1 MTNSSTNRTQR
12 APRPWFRVE
21 AQAAVDAAAPAAADV
36 YIYDEI
42 GDSWWGG
49 IAPKALIDEIAALDV
64 ESMTVHINSPG
75 GAAWDGITI
84 MNALRAHKATVNV
97 VVDGLA
103 ASAASMIAMAG
114 DTVTMNRGSQM
125 MIHDA
130 SGGAYGNAQDLES
143 TAAVLH
149 KLSDSAADI
158 YAARAGGTREDWRA
172 VMQAETWYTAEEA
185 VTAGLADAWDGSA
198 EGDEL
203 AAVASFDLSR
213 FRFQGRAHAPTP
225 QLAALKPPS
234 SSEPGEP
241 IRKETVVAYD
251 DLKAGL
257 AKRLGVTDAS
267 ASDEELLAALDETL
281 NEQADPTPE
290 PAAEPAP
297 AAALPEG
304 TVAIDATVL
313 AQLQQNA
320 QRGAEARAE
329 QDKARRDGI
338 VANAL
343 KTGRITAAS
352 KDDWR
357 ARLDKDETGFAEV
370 LAGLPENTVPVDE
383 IGHASAVVEDDA
395 YPAHWKR

>member
-1 MTNSSTNRTQR
+1 MTNSSTNGTQR

-21 AQAAVDAAAPAAADV
+21 AQAAAGAAAPAAADV

-49 IAPKALIDEIAALDV
+49 ITPKALLDEITALDV

-103 ASAASMIAMAG
+103 ASAASAIAMAG
-114 DTVTMNRGSQM
+114 DTITMNRGAQM

-130 SGGAYGNAQDLES
+130 SGGAWGNAQDLES
-143 TAAVLH
+143 TAAILH
-149 KLSDSAADI
+149 KLSDSLADV

-185 VTAGLADAWDGSA
+185 VSAGLADAWDGSA

-281 NEQADPTPE
+281 DEQADPTPE

-304 TVAIDATVL
+304 TVAIDSTVL
-313 AQLQQNA
+313 TQLQENA

-383 IGHASAVVEDDA
+383 IGHASAVVVDDA

>member
-1 MTNSSTNRTQR
+1 MTNSSTTSGQR

-21 AQAAVDAAAPAAADV
+21 ARAAADTTTMPAADV

-49 IAPKALIDEIAALDV
+49 IAPKALVDEITALDV

-84 MNALRAHKATVNV
+84 MNALRAHKAQVNV

-103 ASAASMIAMAG
+103 ASAASAIAMAG
-114 DTVTMNRGSQM
+114 DTITMNRGSQM

-130 SGGAYGNAQDLES
+130 SGGAWGNAQDLES
-143 TAAVLH
+143 VAGILH
-149 KLSDSAADI
+149 KLSDSLADV
-158 YAARAGGTREDWRA
+158 YAARAGGTREEWRA
-172 VMQAETWYTAEEA
+172 VMQAEAWYTAEEA
-185 VTAGLADAWDGSA
+185 VQAGLADAWDGSA
-198 EGDEL
+198 EGDTVG
-203 AAVASFDLSR
+203 AVASFDLSR

-225 QLAALKPPS
+225 QLAAHKPPS
-234 SSEPGEP
+234 SPEPGFP
-241 IRKETVVAYD
+241 NQKEALAMSD
-251 DLKAGL
+251 ALKAGL
-257 AKRLGVTDAS
+257 SARLGVTDAEI
-267 ASDEELLAALDETL
+267 SDEELLASLDEAL
-281 NEQADPTPE
+281 AEQAETPTDPATV
-290 PAAEPAP
+290 PAA

-304 TVAIDATVL
+304 TVAIDSTVL

-338 VANAL
+338 VADAL
-343 KTGRITAAS
+343 KTGRITSAS

-357 ARLDKDETGFAEV
+357 ARLDKDETGYADV
-370 LAGLPENTVPVDE
+370 LSSLPENTVPVEE
-383 IGHASAVVEDDA
+383 IGHASAVVDDDA